1 MLLALKMK
9 NVCGGSGK
17 VREVAGRGGGMDPRK
32 MVVTRSWKKEIDS
45 PP

>member
-17 VREVAGRGGGMDPRK
+17 VREVAGGGWKEAFRILFW
-32 MVVTRSWKKEIDS
+32 VIASWVYIY
-45 PP
+45 

>member
-17 VREVAGRGGGMDPRK
+17 VREVAGGGGGGGDGPQEDG
-32 MVVTRSWKKEIDS
+32 SD
-45 PP
+45 